1 MASVTEALR
10 TPPTTPPRR
19 RRSLTKTEWRNLRLG
34 LLFISPWIF
43 GFIALTA
50 YPIYYTVRISFTRYS
65 GFGEPLW
72 IGLANY
78 QRMFT
83 DDLFWLSLYN
93 TLYYTLLAVPIG
105 VVVAM
110 VLALAMNRPLRE
122 VGAYRSALVMPSV
135 PAIRG
140 GDVRVHRHVLTRYGG
155 SSTSSSGCSGSRPIN
170 WLGDPATAKLG
181 LVMLAQLGAGAVA
194 IIFLAGLKGIPLTLY
209 EAAEIDGASAWQRFR
224 NITLPMMTP
233 VILYDIILGL
243 SLGLNQF
250 LTPYIVGGGVGN
262 PANSTLFYVVYLYL
276 NAFRYSQMG
285 YAAAMSVCCSS
296 SPSSRPGHLPVVAAA
311 GSTTTRC
318 DGGQ

>member
-1 MASVTEALR
+1 
-10 TPPTTPPRR
+10 
-19 RRSLTKTEWRNLRLG
+19 
-34 LLFISPWIF
+34 LFISPWII
-43 GFIALTA
+43 GFVAFLG
-50 YPIYYTVRISFTRYS
+50 YPIYYTVRLSFTRYS

-72 IGLANY
+72 IGLDNY

-122 VGAYRSALVMPSV
+122 VPAYRSSLVMPSYLPFV
-135 PAIRG
+135 AVTFVFIAILDPVRG
-140 GDVRVHRHVLTRYGG
+140 IFNQFLGLFGI
-155 SSTSSSGCSGSRPIN
+155 SAIN

-181 LVMLAQLGAGAVA
+181 LVMIAQLGAGAVA
-194 IIFLAGLKGIPLTLY
+194 IIFLAGLKGIPITLY
-209 EAAEIDGASAWQRFR
+209 EAAEIDGAGAWHRFR
-224 NITLPMMTP
+224 RITLPMMTP

-250 LTPYIVGGGVGN
+250 VVPYVIGNGVGN
-262 PANSTLFYVVYLYL
+262 PANSLLLYVVYLYL

-285 YAAAMSVCCSS
+285 YAAAMSVVLFVLSFLIALAVFRW
-296 SPSSRPGHLPVVAAA
+296 SRRWVHYD
-311 GSTTTRC
+311 TM
-318 DGGQ
+318 

>member
-1 MASVTEALR
+1 M
-10 TPPTTPPRR
+10 
-19 RRSLTKTEWRNLRLG
+19 RNLRLG
-34 LLFISPWIF
+34 LLFISPWIV

-50 YPIYYTVRISFTRYS
+50 YPIYYTARLSFTRYS
-65 GFGEPLW
+65 GFGEPEW
-72 IGLANY
+72 IGLANF

-83 DDLFWLSLYN
+83 DDLFWLSLSN

-110 VLALAMNRPLRE
+110 VLALAMNRPLGE
-122 VGAYRSALVMPSV
+122 VGAYRSALVMPSYLPFV
-135 PAIRG
+135 AVTFVFIAILDPVRG
-140 GDVRVHRHVLTRYGG
+140 IFNQFLGLFGI
-155 SSTSSSGCSGSRPIN
+155 SAIN

-181 LVMLAQLGAGAVA
+181 LVMIAQLGAGAVA

-209 EAAEIDGASAWQRFR
+209 EAAEIDGAGAWHRFR
-224 NITLPMMTP
+224 RITLPMMTP

-285 YAAAMSVCCSS
+285 YAAAMSVVMFVISFVIALAIFRW
-296 SPSSRPGHLPVVAAA
+296 SRGWVHYE
-311 GSTTTRC
+311 TM
-318 DGGQ
+318 